1 MINIAIRIATATIL
15 IVASMAPA
23 MASPAAEAVSLCLTD
38 STTGKDRK
46 DLARWIFLA
55 MAEHPEIREFAK
67 VPTAAGDESARAV
80 ASLFTRLI
88 VDNCP
93 KQIEQLVQADGPESL
108 SAAFGFL
115 GKVAFQELVTNEQV
129 SRSIQQYQRY
139 IDRAKLDAALAP
151 R

>member
-1 MINIAIRIATATIL
+1 MIKIASRIAAATIL
-15 IVASMAPA
+15 VATMAPA

-46 DLARWIFLA
+46 DLARWVFLA
-55 MAEHPEIREFAK
+55 MAEHPEIRELAK
-67 VPTAAGDESARAV
+67 APTAASDESARTV

-93 KQIEQLVQADGPESL
+93 KQIEQLIRAEGPDSF

-115 GKVAFQELVTNEQV
+115 GKVAFQELVTNELV
-129 SRSIQQYQRY
+129 SKSLQQYQRY